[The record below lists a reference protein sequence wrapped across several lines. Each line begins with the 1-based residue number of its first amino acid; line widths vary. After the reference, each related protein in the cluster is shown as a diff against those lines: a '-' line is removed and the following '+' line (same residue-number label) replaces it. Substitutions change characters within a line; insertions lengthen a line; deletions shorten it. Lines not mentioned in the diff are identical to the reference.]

1 MGAEAAD
8 DPEGAAL
15 ATERA
20 AQIRAAGKRTGRI
33 RRGGDVTGGDISD
46 DRGQGRGQNPNG
58 KARDLARGLSLFG
71 AFLSPMGAAAALAAA
86 ALNKNLNLGIPVSR
100 YGLMSLLEDM
110 DALDAS
116 EDAALGA
123 PGGGMSMASVGVG
136 AQSPDQEMAG
146 AFSGAWNGTDG
157 WSGPSTEADGKG
169 RG

>member
-33 RRGGDVTGGDISD
+33 RRGEAAGGNVSDI
-46 DRGQGRGQNPNG
+46 RGQGRDQNPNG

-71 AFLSPMGAAAALAAA
+71 AFLSPKGALTTLAAA

-110 DALDAS
+110 DSLDAS
-116 EDAALGA
+116 EDAAMNA

-136 AQSPDQEMAG
+136 AQSPDQEMAA

-157 WSGPSTEADGKG
+157 WSGPSTEG